1 YLWEYNSK
9 SGCLWLSY
17 NNIWSV
23 FEREYHMKYNEIRSF
38 IKNEV
43 ETTFNCTDVTPSVV
57 CNRSISWVE
66 TTFNC
71 KGVTPV
77 SRYSLPSKRVETT
90 FNCKGVTPTFW
101 DLINI
106 AQIEKHFNCKGVTP
120 GKDD

>member
-66 TTFNC
+66 TTSTC
-71 KGVTPV
+71 KAVTAV
-77 SRYSLPSKRVETT
+77 SRYSLATKRVEYR
-90 FNCKGVTPTFW
+90 FNCQGGTRTCSDFMS
-101 DLINI
+101 
-106 AQIEKHFNCKGVTP
+106 
-120 GKDD
+120 